1 MAIQGSYDPAFKPLA
16 RAFAEVL
23 GAPPFGGAALTV
35 YVGGRIAFD
44 MWGGPR
50 DAIGNP
56 WEAHTPAVSYSTT
69 KGVAAT
75 ALHVAR
81 DRGLVDYDAPV
92 ARYWPEFAQ
101 NGKSAITVRQILT
114 HAAGLHDVRA
124 LLDHAERLLDWEAT
138 VDALAKA
145 APRHAPGRFTAYH
158 ALTYG
163 HLVGEIVRR
172 VSGMPFSRFIHE
184 AIAQPL
190 GLPDFFVGAPPEACA
205 RAARILKP
213 EGIGRAP
220 RGAGGSSP
228 RSGERRATRQERA
241 ERVAKWARRLGLP
254 MNPQRTFSALTPRG
268 IELWDFSSPEVLSAT
283 IPAAN
288 GLFSGRDLARMYA
301 ALALGGAIDGQRI
314 LSEAT
319 VREATRIQT
328 LRPDGVLVIPM
339 GWRLGY
345 HSVLAQLGPVRGAFG
360 HAGYNGSGAWA
371 SPRHGMGFGFVVNAG
386 LGTPVGDRR
395 MLKLSSVA
403 LACARSAKRRAA

>member
-1 MAIQGSYDPAFKPLA
+1 MAIQGIHDPAFKPLA
-16 RAFAEVL
+16 RAFSEVL
-23 GAPPFGGAALTV
+23 GSPPFGGAALTV
-35 YVGGRIAFD
+35 YVDGRIVFD

-81 DRGLVDYDAPV
+81 DRGLLDYDAPV

-101 NGKSAITVRQILT
+101 NGKAGVTVRQVLT
-114 HAAGLHDVRA
+114 HEAGLHDVRA
-124 LLDHAERLLDWEAT
+124 LVEHAEVLLDWDAT
-138 VDALAKA
+138 VNALAKA
-145 APRHAPGRFTAYH
+145 APSHAPGRFTAYH

-172 VSGMPFSRFIHE
+172 VSGVSFSRFIHE
-184 AIAQPL
+184 NIAQPL
-190 GLPDFFVGAPPEACA
+190 GLEDFFVGAPPEACA

-213 EGIGRAP
+213 QGVHKPAH
-220 RGAGGSSP
+220 
-228 RSGERRATRQERA
+228 RSGPSSAERRAAKQERA
-241 ERVAKWARRLGLP
+241 ERVARWARRLGLP

-268 IELWDFSSPEVLSAT
+268 IEHWDFSSPEVLAAA

-288 GLFSGRDLARMYA
+288 GLFSARDLARLYA

-314 LSEAT
+314 LAEST

-345 HSVLAQLGPVRGAFG
+345 HSVLSQLGPVRGAFG

-371 SPRHGMGFGFVVNAG
+371 SPRHGMGFGYVVNAG